1 MYVSPHADLL
11 YLPASTNPPLS
22 QKYGALKHVV
32 LSPWFQ
38 WLMEKLEDLFSV
50 ELMGEPR
57 MAPAAIVVLMY
68 MLFKARQS
76 MSVIGLL
83 AAFFLNLHPLL
94 IVFAV
99 AGVTTWARLRR
110 PRGFDL
116 ASPPPRKAH
125 AVNVSEGPF
134 R

>member
-1 MYVSPHADLL
+1 M
-11 YLPASTNPPLS
+11 
-22 QKYGALKHVV
+22 V

-38 WLMEKLEDLFSV
+38 WLMEKVEDLLSI

-76 MSVIGLL
+76 TSVIGLL

-94 IVFAV
+94 IVGAV
-99 AGVTTWARLRR
+99 AGVATWARLRR
-110 PRGFDL
+110 PKGFDP
-116 ASPPPRKAH
+116 AAPPPRKAP
-125 AVNVSEGPF
+125 AVNVRVF
-134 R
+134 VL